1 MHVVYLQPHFTY
13 PGGSGNFVLETAN
26 RLTQQ
31 GLKVS
36 IIAQAG
42 APDLRQ
48 KYPGINF
55 VFVGGPLPNTISYW
69 MKYFRIYKKV
79 ERTIDEI
86 HPDIIFPQVFPAN
99 YWGFL
104 YKKHNPKVP
113 CIWYVHDPNVF
124 VHDRRWI
131 DGLPNPMR
139 FLARTSNPLMSVIDT
154 KLVSY
159 ADYALVNSKYTAE
172 CYKEIYGISEAK
184 VIYPGVDISEFPTHP
199 AEKED
204 YILCVSRLTKSKWID
219 LVLDAL
225 FLLKQKG
232 INKKLVIVG
241 DGEEKEQLIKQSQ
254 GLGLTDNVTFTGK
267 ISRDLLISYY
277 ARAQCLIFPSVGEPF
292 GIVPIEAQAAWTP
305 VIATR
310 SGGPMESVV
319 DGETGFLVEPNSVNA
334 LAEKILYFDQN
345 KQVAESMG
353 IAGRK
358 NVETIFSWEKATEQL
373 LEVFTRY
380 VH

>member
-1 MHVVYLQPHFTY
+1 
-13 PGGSGNFVLETAN
+13 
-26 RLTQQ
+26 
-31 GLKVS
+31 
-36 IIAQAG
+36 
-42 APDLRQ
+42 
-48 KYPGINF
+48 
-55 VFVGGPLPNTISYW
+55 
-69 MKYFRIYKKV
+69 
-79 ERTIDEI
+79 
-86 HPDIIFPQVFPAN
+86 
-99 YWGFL
+99 
-104 YKKHNPKVP
+104 
-113 CIWYVHDPNVF
+113 
-124 VHDRRWI
+124 
-131 DGLPNPMR
+131 
-139 FLARTSNPLMSVIDT
+139 MSVIDT

-373 LEVFTRY
+373 LEFFTHY